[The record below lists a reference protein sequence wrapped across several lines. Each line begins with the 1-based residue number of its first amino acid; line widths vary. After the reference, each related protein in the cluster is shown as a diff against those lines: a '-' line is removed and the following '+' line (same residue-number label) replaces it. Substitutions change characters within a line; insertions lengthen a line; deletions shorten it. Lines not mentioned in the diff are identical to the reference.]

1 MKNDFDELSRL
12 DTSEE
17 RIFELEGKEADTSKI
32 KKEQYAKRKNSV
44 KKTNIKNSQELIVG
58 ELQKVSHRCNG
69 NRVGKER
76 ERGIEAIFE
85 AILTEKFPKLI
96 TDPGSSENIK

>member
-1 MKNDFDELSRL
+1 MKNDFDELLSRL

-32 KKEQYAKRKNSV
+32 EKEKYAKIKNSV
-44 KKTNIKNSQELIVG
+44 KKNKNKEQPRIVG

>member
-32 KKEQYAKRKNSV
+32 KKEKYAKRKHSV
-44 KKTNIKNSQELIVG
+44 KKTNIKNSQELL
-58 ELQKVSHRCNG
+58 ENCKRCHID
-69 NRVGKER
+69 VM
-76 ERGIEAIFE
+76 GIE
-85 AILTEKFPKLI
+85 
-96 TDPGSSENIK
+96 